1 MAVFEVVDEAA
12 RTAAKENYRTFTSL
26 VRFLV
31 GRCSSDLDK
40 ARAIFKWVSEL
51 KWYLEILIRLSIYAY
66 VHCKYITWF
75 FSFLDWCQ
83 KIFAI

>member
-12 RTAAKENYRTFTSL
+12 KQAAKENYRTFTSL

-40 ARAIFKWVSEL
+40 ARAIFKLV
-51 KWYLEILIRLSIYAY
+51 
-66 VHCKYITWF
+66 
-75 FSFLDWCQ
+75 FLTVWHGKETC
-83 KIFAI
+83 

>member
-51 KWYLEILIRLSIYAY
+51 KWYLEILIRYQLVNFCYLYSY
-66 VHCKYITWF
+66 
-75 FSFLDWCQ
+75 
-83 KIFAI
+83 